1 MVIIRMQPDVILKK
15 AGLLPLK
22 GYLTFLTK
30 TNRIVFLYILSQ
42 DMLKE
47 MEKVFNMNS

>member
-1 MVIIRMQPDVILKK
+1 MVIIRMQPGVILKK

-30 TNRIVFLYILSQ
+30 TNMIFVYVFLHRIC
-42 DMLKE
+42 
-47 MEKVFNMNS
+47 